1 MSFKVDFL
9 KRGFVKVNLENQ
21 NCTNNLKNIFTWL
34 PYSITYDG
42 ISKRQNKTFYL
53 YHFKKTYTYPKNI
66 FNFHFPILQCID
78 NDTNGTLVDFQA

>member
-53 YHFKKTYTYPKNI
+53 YHFKKKLIHILKTFSI
-66 FNFHFPILQCID
+66 FISQFYN
-78 NDTNGTLVDFQA
+78 A